1 MERRVEEK
9 IKVKKR
15 KKEIE
20 IKKIENMGMKEKEKK
35 NCTVKNVSMET
46 AKSINLSS
54 AKSEGTKETFLMD
67 GVNGKGGFE
76 H

>member
-1 MERRVEEK
+1 
-9 IKVKKR
+9 
-15 KKEIE
+15 
-20 IKKIENMGMKEKEKK
+20 MGMKEKEKK